1 MTEIIREIQVHAIR
15 TAALTLS
22 IGERSLKATGGSG
35 RRGRT
40 VICCGMRRRMKRT
53 TGSCTRR
60 I

>member
-1 MTEIIREIQVHAIR
+1 MTEIIREIKTR
-15 TAALTLS
+15 YPDCALTLS
-22 IGERSLKATGGSG
+22 IGERSFESY
-35 RRGRT
+35 RRFREAGRT